1 MASKM
6 LAIDCYSH
14 GRLDLDLAEMYAR
27 QELGN
32 RLDDPS
38 FNPKLLEILC
48 YNAGM
53 TEKEARRLS
62 IRLFGSDKIGG
73 WHESN

>member
-6 LAIDCYSH
+6 LAIDCYNH
-14 GRLDLDLAEMYAR
+14 GRLDLDLVETYAR
-27 QELGN
+27 QELGS
-32 RLDDPS
+32 RLHNPS
-38 FNPKLLEILC
+38 FNPKLLVDLC

-53 TEKEARRLS
+53 TESETRNLS

-73 WHESN
+73 